1 MEPGLAERIAGDVAD
16 QPGALPLLQYSLTE
30 LFERRSSD
38 RLSEAD
44 YLRSGGVV
52 GALGRRAD
60 DIYQRLDHAGQEAAR
75 QVFLR
80 LVTVDETAQD
90 TRRRVARREL
100 RGLPIETAAV
110 DQVLDRYG
118 EHRLLTFDRHP
129 STRAPTVEVAHEALL
144 THWDRLRGWIDER
157 REDLLL
163 HRRLAEAATEWE
175 GSGKE
180 PSYLLGGGRLEQ
192 FETLAATSDLAL
204 SGDERDLIETSRI
217 ADEEQRSKRRRRRQ
231 GILAGFGAAAL
242 VSLAAAG
249 VAFTNQQRAA
259 DEADRATQEQARAEQ
274 EAARAEQEAARAEE
288 ETARADREA
297 REATGRELAGE
308 SILALEEDPE
318 LAILLGLEAAEV
330 TRSVGEPVLPEAMAP
345 CSERFRPPGSSCESR
360 AAADDWRSAPTA
372 SGWSPTA
379 FDGPEAV
386 VWDASAGR
394 N

>member
-1 MEPGLAERIAGDVAD
+1 M
-16 QPGALPLLQYSLTE
+16 
-30 LFERRSSD
+30 
-38 RLSEAD
+38 
-44 YLRSGGVV
+44 
-52 GALGRRAD
+52 
-60 DIYQRLDHAGQEAAR
+60 
-75 QVFLR
+75 
-80 LVTVDETAQD
+80 
-90 TRRRVARREL
+90 
-100 RGLPIETAAV
+100 
-110 DQVLDRYG
+110 
-118 EHRLLTFDRHP
+118 
-129 STRAPTVEVAHEALL
+129 AHEALL

-217 ADEEQRSKRRRRRQ
+217 ADDEQRTKRRRRRQ

-259 DEADRATQEQARAEQ
+259 DEAERATQEQARAEQ
-274 EAARAEQEAARAEE
+274 EAGRAEDEAARAEG

-318 LAILLGLEAAEV
+318 LAILVGLEAAEV
-330 TRSVGEPVLPEAMAP
+330 TRAVGEPVLPEAMSALHRAVQTSRLEMAVEVGEEFDCGEP
-345 CSERFRPPGSSCESR
+345 RRSLGGDHHLRLGGGDRRTGCVNGGRAVEADRAQENSAVGRGSQPRRTIGGSQLRPSHR
-360 AAADDWRSAPTA
+360 
-372 SGWSPTA
+372 
-379 FDGPEAV
+379 
-386 VWDASAGR
+386 
-394 N
+394 

>member
-1 MEPGLAERIAGDVAD
+1 MRYPEFGDLLGASTVMVAAPGPDELVEAITRPAENVGVGLEPGLAERIAGDVAD

-60 DIYQRLDHAGQEAAR
+60 DIYQQLDHAGQEAAR

-129 STRAPTVEVAHEALL
+129 ITRAPTVEVAHEALL

-217 ADEEQRSKRRRRRQ
+217 ADDEQRTKRRRRRQ

-259 DEADRATQEQARAEQ
+259 DEADRGR
-274 EAARAEQEAARAEE
+274 EAA
-288 ETARADREA
+288 DFSG
-297 REATGRELAGE
+297 TGG
-308 SILALEEDPE
+308 
-318 LAILLGLEAAEV
+318 G
-330 TRSVGEPVLPEAMAP
+330 
-345 CSERFRPPGSSCESR
+345 
-360 AAADDWRSAPTA
+360 
-372 SGWSPTA
+372 
-379 FDGPEAV
+379 
-386 VWDASAGR
+386 AGR
-394 N
+394 GCGGGGRGECRIGPLHTSWPRRRSTCSTTTLN